1 MKIMARFLSLP
12 VIILL
17 GSILAILLFSLSGK
31 VILMFEEFS
40 VSRFT
45 TLIVDKM
52 KPWTNIGAGV
62 LDCQIADWQV
72 FRFGPNSLD
81 PKKQKQKQR
90 LRYPQAVVQNL

>member
-31 VILMFEEFS
+31 VILMFEVEEFS

-52 KPWTNIGAGV
+52 KPCTNIGAGV

-81 PKKQKQKQR
+81 PKKQKQGLTHK
-90 LRYPQAVVQNL
+90 P

>member
-52 KPWTNIGAGV
+52 KPCTNIGAGV

-81 PKKQKQKQR
+81 PKKSKSKR
-90 LRYPQAVVQNL
+90 LTHKP

>member
-17 GSILAILLFSLSGK
+17 GSILAILLFSLSEK
-31 VILMFEEFS
+31 VILMLEVEEFS

-52 KPWTNIGAGV
+52 KPCTNIGAGV

-90 LRYPQAVVQNL
+90 LTHKP

>member
-31 VILMFEEFS
+31 VILMFEVEEFS

-52 KPWTNIGAGV
+52 KPCTNIGAGV

-81 PKKQKQKQR
+81 PKKQKQR
-90 LRYPQAVVQNL
+90 LTHKP